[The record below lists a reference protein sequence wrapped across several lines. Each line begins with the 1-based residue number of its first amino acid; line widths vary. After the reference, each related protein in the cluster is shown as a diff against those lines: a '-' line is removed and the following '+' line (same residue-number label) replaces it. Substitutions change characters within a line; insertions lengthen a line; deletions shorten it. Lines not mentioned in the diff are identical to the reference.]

1 MNKFLAIFSTLALA
15 TVASATSPLV
25 NAPSDA
31 YQIRYAANFGV
42 GDSVVDLTN
51 AGTAGGFDPSGDICA
66 NVYVFAE
73 DQQLISCC
81 SCPLTPNHLRTL
93 SVRTDLINNT
103 LTPGVPTAVTIG
115 LLASKGTTC
124 NAANVTAANLT
135 GGLLAWGTTLHA
147 MPSGGFAL
155 AETPFSPVGLSVS
168 EMFKMTSFCGFIQ
181 AIGSHYGICNSCQT
195 GASGAAKR

>member
-1 MNKFLAIFSTLALA
+1 MNKFVTIFWTFALA
-15 TVASATSPLV
+15 TIASATSPLV

-51 AGTAGGFDPSGDICA
+51 AGTAGGFDPTGDICA

-73 DQQLISCC
+73 DQQLIACC

-124 NAANVTAANLT
+124 NAANVTTANLT
-135 GGLLAWGTTLHA
+135 GGDRRPSRLGHHPSCHA
-147 MPSGGFAL
+147 
-155 AETPFSPVGLSVS
+155 
-168 EMFKMTSFCGFIQ
+168 
-181 AIGSHYGICNSCQT
+181 
-195 GASGAAKR
+195 